1 MSEYVFKEEFLEENR
16 PRVVENS
23 AAPKRKN
30 KSHFEGAVKLVF
42 VQSSVCLILVLVALI
57 FSLLAP
63 KAYNGFKNLYVSA
76 TTQNDVEFED
86 VKKLLSKIHNFIF
99 ATNKDTE
106 KIGSGGADTG
116 KNVSLNA
123 YALTSKIA
131 APTKGTVTSL
141 FGPRIHPIFK
151 TEGFHT
157 GLDIANKAGT
167 NITAAFS
174 GTVYECGTSKA
185 YGNYII
191 MRHSPSLYTFYGHC
205 ESLKAKEGMNIR
217 KGEVIAFM
225 GSTGYSTG
233 PHLHF
238 EIRIDGKS
246 VNPAYALKGNPYIE
260 F

>member
-1 MSEYVFKEEFLEENR
+1 MPEYVFKEEFLEENR
-16 PRVVENS
+16 PRVVDTS

-30 KSHFEGAVKLVF
+30 KGYLEGTVKLVF
-42 VQSSVCLILVLVALI
+42 IQSAVCLVLTLAAFC

-63 KAYNGFKNLYVSA
+63 KAYNGFKSSYISA
-76 TTQNDVEFED
+76 TTGSD
-86 VKKLLSKIHNFIF
+86 VKFADVKALLLKVYDFVF
-99 ATNKDTE
+99 ADNKNTE
-106 KIGSGGADTG
+106 KTGSGGADNS

-123 YALTSKIA
+123 YVLTSKIT

-157 GLDIANKAGT
+157 GLDIAAGAGT

-174 GTVYECGTSKA
+174 GTVYECGTSQA

-246 VNPAYALKGNPYIE
+246 VNPAYALKGNPNIE

>member
-1 MSEYVFKEEFLEENR
+1 MSEYVFKEEFLEENK
-16 PRVVENS
+16 PRIVENNKGS
-23 AAPKRKN
+23 KKRRGY
-30 KSHFEGAVKLVF
+30 FEGTVKLVF
-42 VQSSVCLILVLVALI
+42 VEASVCGILLLLALI
-57 FSLLAP
+57 FSLVTP
-63 KAYNGFKNLYVSA
+63 KSYSGFKNSYLSA
-76 TTQNDVEFED
+76 TTQSDVKFED
-86 VKKLLSKIHNFIF
+86 VKALLLKIYDFVF
-99 ATNKDTE
+99 ADDKNTE
-106 KIGSGGADTG
+106 KTGSGGADTG
-116 KNVSLNA
+116 KNVSLNE
-123 YALTSKIA
+123 YVLTSKIA

-141 FGPRIHPIFK
+141 FGKRIHPIFK

-157 GLDIANKAGT
+157 GLDIAAKAGT

-174 GTVYECGTSKA
+174 GTVYECGTSQA

-246 VNPAYALKGNPYIE
+246 VNPAYALKGNPDIE

>member
-1 MSEYVFKEEFLEENR
+1 MQKYVFKEEFLEENR
-16 PRVVENS
+16 PKIVENLGT
-23 AAPKRKN
+23 KKGRKN
-30 KSHFEGAVKLVF
+30 YFENTVKLVF
-42 VQSSVCLILVLVALI
+42 IQSVVCLLTVLVALA
-57 FSLLAP
+57 FSLFAP
-63 KAYNGFKNLYVSA
+63 QNYDSFSKAYIQA
-76 TTQNDVEFED
+76 TTQNDVSLVD
-86 VKKLLSKIHNFIF
+86 VKKLLSAAYNFIF
-99 ATNKDTE
+99 APNKNLE
-106 KIGSGGADTG
+106 KQGSGGDVSG
-116 KNVSLNA
+116 KNVSVNEYL
-123 YALTSKIA
+123 LTSQIA

-141 FGPRIHPIFK
+141 FGSRIHPIFK
-151 TEGFHT
+151 TESFHT
-157 GLDIANKAGT
+157 GLDIAAKAGT

-174 GTVYECGTSKA
+174 GTVYECGNSQA

-205 ESLKAKEGMNIR
+205 KSLKAKEGMKIR

-246 VNPAYALKGNPYIE
+246 VNPAYVLKGNPDIE

>member
-1 MSEYVFKEEFLEENR
+1 MPEYVFKEEFLEENR
-16 PRVVENS
+16 PRVSENS
-23 AAPKRKN
+23 AAPKRKDRG
-30 KSHFEGAVKLVF
+30 HFEGAVKLVF
-42 VQSSVCLILVLVALI
+42 IQSALCLILVLVALF

-63 KAYNGFKNLYVSA
+63 KIYGGFKNLYLSA
-76 TTQNDVEFED
+76 TSESDVKFED
-86 VKKLLSKIHNFIF
+86 VKSLLLKVYDFVF
-99 ATNKDTE
+99 TADDKDE
-106 KIGSGGADTG
+106 KTGSGGADTN

-123 YALTSKIA
+123 YALTSKIT

-157 GLDIANKAGT
+157 GLDIAAKAGT
-167 NITAAFS
+167 NITAAFG

-238 EIRIDGKS
+238 EIRINGKS
-246 VNPAYALKGNPYIE
+246 VNPAYALKGNPDIE